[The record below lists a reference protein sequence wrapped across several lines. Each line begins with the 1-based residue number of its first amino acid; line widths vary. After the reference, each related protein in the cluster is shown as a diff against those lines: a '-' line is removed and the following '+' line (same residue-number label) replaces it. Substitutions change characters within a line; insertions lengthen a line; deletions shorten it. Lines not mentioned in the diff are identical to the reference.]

1 MESRQDVYLL
11 GEEIDEG
18 IRKGGMEMEKKRV
31 EFIKGHMGGDEV
43 VLLYADQIPEGEEIA
58 VGSSVLAKPSIG
70 GHNSGLLYHS
80 DIADIKVDALDATCL
95 EPVCLCGGVT
105 QVLGKAII
113 ETDLASHLGL
123 AIEEP
128 ETTVVLETAVG
139 LARLRILHQDGKAE
153 RVVTEMTALVEE
165 CYAMGVE
172 RVKAAAIDAFR
183 VGPFL
188 VMNGDAAKQA
198 HPDITFEEMGEK
210 EFRIFQNAQR
220 DFHDYIKQ
228 ETSSFSLYDLHS
240 TKYSGRLVFP
250 HGLDQRYYEPSCGAG
265 TVAVGI
271 AMVENGE
278 IDRDGDISLVFEMG
292 GDVFSLGGPDTMEL
306 RLVVQDKKV
315 RQAYISH
322 SFVEI
327 LATGELW
334 I

>member
-1 MESRQDVYLL
+1 MTDR
-11 GEEIDEG
+11 
-18 IRKGGMEMEKKRV
+18 RV
-31 EFIKGHMGGDEV
+31 AFIKGHMGGDEV

-58 VGSSVLAKPSIG
+58 VGSSVLGKPSIG
-70 GHNSGLLYHS
+70 GHNSGLMYPS
-80 DIADIKVDALDATCL
+80 DIADIKVDAFDATCP
-95 EPVCLCGGVT
+95 EPVPICGGVT

-139 LARLRILHQDGKAE
+139 LAPLRIIHQNGRVE
-153 RVVTEMTALVEE
+153 RVVTEMTALAEE

-172 RVKAAAIDAFR
+172 PLKAAAIDAFK

-188 VMNGDAAKQA
+188 VMNGDAVKQA
-198 HPDITFEEMGEK
+198 HPNISVKEMGEK

-220 DFHDYIKQ
+220 DFHDYIKR

-240 TKYSGRLVFP
+240 ERYSGRLVFP

-278 IDRDGDISLVFEMG
+278 IAGDGDISLVFEMG

-322 SFVEI
+322 SCVEI
-327 LATGELW
+327 LATGEVW
-334 I
+334 F

>member
-1 MESRQDVYLL
+1 MTD
-11 GEEIDEG
+11 
-18 IRKGGMEMEKKRV
+18 RKV
-31 EFIKGHMGGDEV
+31 VFIKGHMGGDEV
-43 VLLYADQIPEGEEIA
+43 VLLYADQIPEGERIA
-58 VGSSVLAKPSIG
+58 IGSAVLDKPSIG

-128 ETTVVLETAVG
+128 ETIVVLETAVG
-139 LARLRILHQDGKAE
+139 LAALRILHQGGKVK
-153 RVVTEMTALVEE
+153 RVVTEMTAFVKE
-165 CYAMGVE
+165 CYATGVE
-172 RVKAAAIDAFR
+172 HLKAAAIDAFR

-188 VMNGDAAKQA
+188 VMNADAAKQA
-198 HPDITFEEMGEK
+198 HPDVTFEAMEEK

-220 DFHDYIKQ
+220 DFHHYIEQ

-240 TKYSGRLVFP
+240 DSHSGRLVFP
-250 HGLDQRYYEPSCGAG
+250 HGLDRRYYEPSCGAG

-278 IDRDGDISLVFEMG
+278 IDRDGDISLTFEMG
-292 GDVFSLGGPDTMEL
+292 GDVFSFGGPDTMEL
-306 RLVVQDKKV
+306 RLVVQDKQV

-327 LATGELW
+327 LATGEVW
-334 I
+334 F

>member
-1 MESRQDVYLL
+1 MTD
-11 GEEIDEG
+11 
-18 IRKGGMEMEKKRV
+18 RKV
-31 EFIKGHMGGDEV
+31 AFIKGHMGGDEV
-43 VLLYADQIPEGEEIA
+43 VLLYADQIPAGERIA
-58 VGSSVLAKPSIG
+58 VGLSVLARPSIG
-70 GHNSGLLYHS
+70 GHNSGLVYHS
-80 DIADIKVDALDATCL
+80 AIADIKVDALDATCS
-95 EPVCLCGGVT
+95 EPLPICGGVT

-123 AIEEP
+123 AVEEP
-128 ETTVVLETAVG
+128 ETTVVLETGVG
-139 LARLRILHQDGKAE
+139 LAPLRILHQDGKVE
-153 RVVTEMTALVEE
+153 RVLTDMTAFVEE
-165 CYAMGVE
+165 CYATGVE
-172 RVKAAAIDAFR
+172 PLKAAAIDAFR

-188 VMNGDAAKQA
+188 VMNGDSVKQVY
-198 HPDITFEEMGEK
+198 PNFTFENMGVR
-210 EFRIFQNAQR
+210 EFHLLQTAQR
-220 DFHDYIKQ
+220 DFHDYIER

-240 TKYSGRLVFP
+240 KSHSGRLVFP

-278 IDRDGDISLVFEMG
+278 IDGNGDISLVFEMG

-315 RQAYISH
+315 TQAYISH
-322 SFVEI
+322 SLVEI